1 MRFCD
6 KCDNMFYIRISD
18 DNGNSLTYYCR
29 NCGNEETNI
38 QDEIC
43 VSKTNLKRNEDKYYN
58 IINKFAKHDPTIP
71 HVDNIPCPNDSCIC
85 NTDEKTK
92 SDVIYKRYDDTEL
105 KYVYLCC
112 HCDNIWH
119 NNNLTSFK

>member
-1 MRFCD
+1 MRFCN

-18 DNGNSLTYYCR
+18 DDGNSLTHYCR
-29 NCGNEETNI
+29 NCGNEESNT

-43 VSKTNLKRNEDKYYN
+43 VSKTNFKRNEDKYYN
-58 IINKFAKHDPTIP
+58 IINKYAKYDPTIP
-71 HVDNIPCPNDSCIC
+71 HTDNIPCPNNKCISVT
-85 NTDEKTK
+85 NKEIK
-92 SDVIYKRYDDTEL
+92 SDVIFKRYDEDEL

-119 NNNLTSFK
+119 NNNLNE